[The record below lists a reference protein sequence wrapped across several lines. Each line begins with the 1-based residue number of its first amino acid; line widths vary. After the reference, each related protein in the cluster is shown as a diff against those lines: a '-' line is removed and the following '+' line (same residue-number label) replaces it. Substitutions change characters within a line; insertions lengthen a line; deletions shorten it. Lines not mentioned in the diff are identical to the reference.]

1 MNQQYRV
8 VWNEAVGAWQA
19 VCEIC
24 RSNGKSK
31 SSRRAVRAASLMA
44 AGSLLAA
51 TQVFAA
57 GLPTGGNVVAGNG
70 SISQSGTSM
79 TINQSTAKMAVD
91 WQSFS
96 VGQGNTVNFVQPNA
110 SAVALNR
117 VLGSDVSVI
126 QGAIN
131 ANGQV
136 FLLNPNGVLFTPT
149 AQVNVGAL
157 VASTLKMSTSDFM
170 AGNYSLAGDSAN
182 AVVNQGN
189 ITAVGDGTKGGTI
202 ALIAAKVTNDGNL
215 TANSGSVQLAAASD
229 VTLDLGGPVKLQ
241 VNKGALDALVQNGG
255 AIQADGG
262 LVYLTA
268 QAVDTLTA
276 ATINNSGVI
285 RAQTLATGEE
295 GEIRLMGDM
304 KTGALNVGG
313 TLDASAPNGGNGG
326 MIETS
331 AAQVNTLSGLSINAG
346 SSSGKGGEWLI
357 DPYDYTIGASQAT
370 TIANALNTGT
380 GVTVSTQAANG
391 ISGYTAPSGSGDIT
405 VSSAI
410 SKTAGGT
417 ATLTLRADRNIAV
430 NANIGSTS
438 GKLNITLSAANNASS
453 DLGGVRIAASKVLN
467 SNGGNILIGGAGGS
481 VVAAQSAN
489 HGIGYALNASADQEA
504 VSIGAGAQILS
515 RGGDITINGYSTKGL
530 QGSNDTTGVHV
541 GAGAVIDSGFY
552 ASGATSAAS
561 GGYINISGKYVG
573 GTGANSDKVFGIK
586 VDSPTG
592 NSGQTTFSAS
602 TTTGSIRMEGS
613 SSYDGAG
620 AYALNMQTNGLAGN
634 IYFNAYSVADLIFI
648 LNGGL
653 KGVTFT
659 YQPPNSGCRSGYPNC
674 GLLSVNASANNSY
687 LYATYNAVNMSTLP
701 IYVTATLTG
710 TKVYDGSTTATGLN
724 FSGLTIF
731 DPNSS
736 GYQSSN
742 VTSATYVTPSVN
754 VGSYTNLTASS
765 LSRNFSAGGR
775 NYVVGYN
782 FTVDPAY
789 TITPAPLGI
798 TVAANYNGSTT
809 FSSRAATITTTGLA
823 STDTISSVT
832 LNSAD
837 VANNTTNYVTGV
849 TGTSTNST
857 GFLASNY
864 TIHGLNR
871 TLSDSSLFS
880 GTLTG
885 SQAPT
890 TTTNAVWLNTAVLV
904 GLTVSGK
911 YNGTTTYATSDGST
925 ITVAGLQNGDVID
938 SVSVN
943 DANVSANGSNFV
955 TAILTGHR
963 SSGTFLA
970 SNYSFNGGAN
980 YTLSDNS
987 TFNGTLASGVLPVAG
1002 ATPGAST
1009 NAVVISRAPLNV
1021 SVTGVYNGGTT
1032 ITPTSG
1038 STYSGWVGADATTPP
1053 TVTSATISNA
1063 NVATSNKYVISV
1075 SDASGVLASLLNGST
1090 VTLTSASGGNYYL
1103 NNGYNASAPNNGANP
1118 QNVAALSPATLTVIA
1133 DDKTKVYGNTDPVL
1147 SYTVTGLLGSD
1158 TLTGALARAAG
1169 ESVNG
1174 GPYAINIG
1182 TLANSNYS
1190 ISFTNGLFTITPRA
1204 ITVVADDKSKT
1215 AGNADPVLTYSLSSG
1230 SLVGNDTLGNL
1241 VRGPG
1246 EVPGTYVIDAHV
1258 LQNSNYQIT
1267 AIDGNLVISAVTL
1280 VPPPAAPVIVP
1291 AFPDNGIKAIAN
1303 DTRPPEFG
1311 GMNYVAALFEGATP
1325 TATSPTATSQTQ
1337 GTASTASAAPTQTG
1351 AMNYVSISSKVT
1363 DAGQEL
1369 QVRLPEDKNRKP
1381 QSELNVNNTTVSSN
1395 TSPLDVFVVD
1405 TGINLGNLINGK

>member
-1 MNQQYRV
+1 MNQSYRV

-31 SSRRAVRAASLMA
+31 SSRRALHRASLMA
-44 AGSLLAA
+44 AGSLFAA
-51 TQVFAA
+51 AQAFAA
-57 GLPTGGNVVAGNG
+57 GLPTGGNVVAGSG

-96 VGQGNTVNFVQPNA
+96 VGQGNTVNFVQPST

-149 AQVNVGAL
+149 AQVNVGSL

-170 AGNYSLAGDSAN
+170 AGNYKLSGDSSN
-182 AVVNQGN
+182 AVINQGN
-189 ITAVGDGTKGGTI
+189 ITAVGDGTKGGAI
-202 ALIAAKVTNDGNL
+202 ALIAAKVINEGNL
-215 TANSGSVQLAAASD
+215 TANGGNVQLGAASE
-229 VTLDLGGPVKLQ
+229 VVLDLGGPVKLQ
-241 VNKGALDALVQNGG
+241 VTQGAIDALVQNSG

-262 LVYLTA
+262 LIYLTA
-268 QAVDTLTA
+268 QAVNTLTT
-276 ATINNSGVI
+276 ATINNTGVI
-285 RAQTLATGEE
+285 RAQTLATGEK

-304 KTGALNVGG
+304 KTGTVNVGG
-313 TLDASAPNGGNGG
+313 TLDASAPNGGDGG

-331 AAQVNTLSGLSINAG
+331 AAQVNTLSNLSINAG
-346 SSSGKGGEWLI
+346 SVSGRGGEWLI

-410 SKTAGGT
+410 SKTSGGT

-453 DLGGVRIAASKVLN
+453 NLGGVSIAAGKTLN
-467 SNGGNILIGGAGGS
+467 SNGGDILIGGAGGN
-481 VVAAQSAN
+481 VAGAQTAS
-489 HGIGYALNASADQEA
+489 HGIGYALNSSASREA
-504 VSIGAGAQILS
+504 VSVGASAQVLS
-515 RGGDITINGYSTKGL
+515 RGGDITINGYSTQEKS
-530 QGSNDTTGVHV
+530 GSNDTTGVHI
-541 GAGAVIDSGFY
+541 GGGAVIDSGYY
-552 ASGATSAAS
+552 AAGAASASS
-561 GGYINISGKYVG
+561 GGYINISGKY
-573 GTGANSDKVFGIK
+573 ANSTSGADNRVFGVKI
-586 VDSPTG
+586 DNPSG
-592 NSGQTTFSAS
+592 SAGQTTISAS
-602 TTTGSIRMEGS
+602 TTTGAIRIEGS
-613 SSYDGAG
+613 NAQDVNYP
-620 AYALNMQTNGLAGN
+620 LNMATNGLAGN

-648 LNGGL
+648 LNGSIQ
-653 KGVTFT
+653 GVTFT
-659 YQPPNSGCRSGYPNC
+659 YSPPNSGCRSGYPNC
-674 GLLSVNASANNSY
+674 GLLSVNSSANNSY

-710 TKVYDGSTTATGLN
+710 TKVYDGSTTATGLS
-724 FSGLTIF
+724 FSGLNIL
-731 DPNSS
+731 DPNGS

-754 VGSYTNLTASS
+754 VGAYTNLTASS
-765 LSRNFSAGGR
+765 LSRNYSAGGR

-798 TVAANYNGSTT
+798 TVSANYNGSTT

-832 LNSAD
+832 LSSAD
-837 VANNTTNYVTGV
+837 VANNATNYVTGL

-880 GTLTG
+880 GSLTL

-890 TTTNAVWLNTAVLV
+890 ATTNAVWLNTAVLV
-904 GLTVSGK
+904 GLAVSGK
-911 YNGTTTYATSDGST
+911 YNGTNTYSTIDGST

-963 SSGTFLA
+963 SGGTFLA

-987 TFNGTLASGVLPVAG
+987 TFNGTLASGVLPVVG

-1063 NVATSNKYVISV
+1063 NVATNNKYVISV
-1075 SDASGVLASLLNGST
+1075 SDASGVLASLLDGST
-1090 VTLTSASGGNYYL
+1090 VTLTSAGGGNYYL
-1103 NNGYNASAPNNGANP
+1103 NNGHNASASNNGANP
-1118 QNVAALSPATLTVIA
+1118 QNVATLSPATLTVIA
-1133 DDKTKVYGNTDPVL
+1133 DDKTKVYGNTDPAL

-1158 TLTGALARAAG
+1158 TLTGALARTAG

-1174 GPYAINIG
+1174 GPYAINLG

-1190 ISFTNGLFTITPRA
+1190 ISYTNGLFTITPRP
-1204 ITVVADDKSKT
+1204 ITVAADDKSKP
-1215 AGNADPVLTYSLSSG
+1215 AGSADPLLTYSLVSG

-1267 AIDGNLVISAVTL
+1267 AVDGNLVISAAL
-1280 VPPPAAPVIVP
+1280 QPPPAAPIIVP
-1291 AFPDNGIKAIAN
+1291 AFPDNGIKAIIN
-1303 DTRPPEFG
+1303 ETRPPEFG
-1311 GMNYVAALFEGATP
+1311 GMNYVAARLEGAAP
-1325 TATSPTATSQTQ
+1325 TAAGQSQ
-1337 GTASTASAAPTQTG
+1337 GAAPTASTAPTQGG

-1405 TGINLGNLINGK
+1405 TGINLSNLNNGK